1 MRILSLVFFITFSL
15 SSYAYSSLR
24 QKYPYGLLT
33 EDYGILDENDLL
45 ADAKDNIPYAYDI
58 NKFQP
63 GYMRWQ
69 CFLTKDTKFTYDK
82 WKGNDP
88 WGSASVIV
96 DMCAFGF
103 HAQSGDISHSYTGR
117 RAYRIEFC
125 KGLEKNWKRLTKSE
139 PYVCL
144 NGSPDSKLEKAK
156 KGESFLY
163 EKDWTWNQFKT
174 KKGCYYYFQG
184 GCK

>member
-1 MRILSLVFFITFSL
+1 MKTLSLFSLIIFSL
-15 SSYAYSSLR
+15 SGHASSSLKQR
-24 QKYPYGLLT
+24 YPHGLLT
-33 EDYGILDENDLL
+33 KDYGILDENDLL
-45 ADAKDNIPYAYDI
+45 ADTKDITPYPYDI

-69 CFLTKDTKFTYDK
+69 CFPTRDTKFTYDK

-88 WGSASVIV
+88 WGSASIIV

-103 HAQSGDISHSYTGR
+103 YAQSGNILHSYTGR

-125 KGLEKNWKRLTKSE
+125 KGLQKKWKQLTKNES
-139 PYVCL
+139 YVCL
-144 NGSPDSKLEKAK
+144 NGSPDSKLAKAK
-156 KGESFLY
+156 KGESFSY

-174 KKGCYYYFQG
+174 KKGCHYYFQG